1 MEPGFTAEENPAVP
15 GTRALQRAMGL
26 LRAFDDEHPRWSLS
40 ALSIKLDLSKS
51 TVHRILTALER
62 EGFLLRPYESTEFQL
77 GPELIVLGSRALRA
91 VDVRGAARPE
101 LRLLAE
107 KTGED
112 VTLESLVGSEVLI
125 LDEQR
130 GRNLMGV
137 GTPIGTLWPAHATS
151 TGKVLLADAPEA
163 MKEPEAG
170 LVAFTA
176 NTIVSWEEWTAT
188 LEEVRRNGYA
198 TNIEELEYGFAA
210 VAAPVW
216 DRNGRTT
223 AAISVGGSIQR
234 IGKDRIPDLV
244 ETVRVAA
251 LRVSERLGYR
261 RTNERS

>member
-1 MEPGFTAEENPAVP
+1 MEYSSTVDENPAIP
-15 GTRALQRAMGL
+15 GTRALQRAMDL
-26 LRAFDDEHPRWSLS
+26 LRAFDDERPRWSLS
-40 ALSIKLDLSKS
+40 ALSVKLDLSKS
-51 TVHRILTALER
+51 TAHRILTALER
-62 EGFLLRPYESTEFQL
+62 EGFLLRPSGSNEFQL

-91 VDVRGAARPE
+91 IDVRAAARSE
-101 LRLLAE
+101 LRFLAE

-112 VTLESLVGSEVLI
+112 VTLESLVGTEVLI

-137 GTPIGTLWPAHATS
+137 GTPVGTLWPAHATS
-151 TGKVLLADAPEA
+151 TGKVLLAHAPEA
-163 MKEPEAG
+163 MKEPEGG

-176 NTIVSWEEWTAT
+176 NTIVSWERWTAT
-188 LEEVRRNGYA
+188 LEEVRRSGYA

-223 AAISVGGSIQR
+223 AAISVGGSIHR

-244 ETVRVAA
+244 DIVRVAA